1 VPGALDY
8 ATSNERHTQVAGH
21 LDDAL
26 TIVAEL
32 GPPDDLRPAV
42 LLAAAFLLARPVPAS
57 PEGDAERVLRLLRDY
72 PPA

>member
-1 VPGALDY
+1 MDARTAAVLAGQRTAVVGA
-8 ATSNERHTQVAGH
+8 

-26 TIVAEL
+26 AIVDEL
-32 GPPDDLRPAV
+32 GTPDDLRPFV
-42 LLAAAFLLARPVPAS
+42 LLAAAFLLARPVAAS